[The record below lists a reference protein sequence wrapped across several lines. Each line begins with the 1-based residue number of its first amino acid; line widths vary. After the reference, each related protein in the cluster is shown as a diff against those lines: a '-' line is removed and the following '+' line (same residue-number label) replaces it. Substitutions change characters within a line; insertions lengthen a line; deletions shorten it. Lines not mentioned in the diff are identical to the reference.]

1 MWRTNQTKP
10 NQNGEKKNETHHKC
24 FAYPIPAHTQSH
36 ASTRWYRDFYC
47 HMIPFVQHW
56 SREGSRPSNQ
66 KCNHAFTSQ
75 ITLKTGAG
83 EYPFLSSI
91 PIRTLSASCSAL
103 LIRCALWC
111 VHHLIVRLTSSN
123 LIASLCCSFPAETNT
138 EWEWMNGF
146 FCLCFTLKW
155 SSSKTGSTDAGHT
168 LYFIFGLIIWLATE
182 CARRKG
188 RGHRKSVEALDDR
201 WPEVVNI

>member
-1 MWRTNQTKP
+1 MPTIRCCFDVTHQPNRTQPKRR
-10 NQNGEKKNETHHKC
+10 KKNETHHKC

-146 FCLCFTLKW
+146 FFVYVLRWNDLRVRQVAPTQVIHYISFLDW
-155 SSSKTGSTDAGHT
+155 SFGWPLNVREGRAAG
-168 LYFIFGLIIWLATE
+168 TE
-182 CARRKG
+182 SQSR
-188 RGHRKSVEALDDR
+188 H
-201 WPEVVNI
+201 